1 MSQKTITHVIHRPM
15 AVDTITIELPYFCK
29 PKDRNYL
36 HYCIID
42 DNLVLSVLTSKVGG
56 LISTSD
62 DVGKLLNDFDIE
74 PSTREEFIQAYAQVT
89 DSFTKILP
97 YDGNLDN

>member
-1 MSQKTITHVIHRPM
+1 MSKKTITHVISRPM
-15 AVDTITIELPYFCK
+15 AVDTITIELPYYCK

-36 HYCIID
+36 HYCIVEE
-42 DNLVLSVLTSKVGG
+42 NLVLSVLTSKVGG

-62 DVGKLLNDFDIE
+62 DISKLLNDFDIVQ
-74 PSTREEFIQAYAQVT
+74 STREEFIQAYAQVT
-89 DSFTKILP
+89 DSFTNILP